1 MGIVRAVCRGD
12 VIAER
17 FELENGLGRGGMA
30 EVWCAK
36 DVRLNRQVAV
46 KFLAPEF
53 AGDPE
58 FLVRFFTE
66 AQSVASL
73 NHANVVSVLD
83 FGDFE
88 GSSFLVMEYVPG
100 GSLADIAGEP
110 LMPERALELV
120 EQAARGAGAAHDRD
134 VVHRD
139 IKPANILLDKEGRP
153 KLADFGIASA
163 RGGERMTATG
173 ETIGSPHYISPEQIS
188 GAGATPASD
197 VYSLGIV
204 LYELLTGV
212 RPHEKDNLTA
222 LAIAHVDSQPE
233 PPSAHVDDLDP
244 ALDALVLRC
253 LAKDPDDRF
262 ADGNELAE
270 SIASEDYRHDA
281 TAFIPPADASNGSTR
296 RRPRRALLVAAA
308 ALGAAAIAV
317 AGMLSLGSSERA
329 PASGGEGEST
339 TQEGLKKVKATP
351 SLDPSTGEV
360 VTSPGEPTTEP
371 TEPASDQSDPSGGDD
386 PAPGGGQDDPAPDP
400 DPEPDPEPTEEPEP
414 TVEPEPTEEVT
425 PAP

>member
-1 MGIVRAVCRGD
+1 MKRGD
-12 VIAER
+12 LIAER
-17 FELENGLGRGGMA
+17 YELENGLGRGGMA
-30 EVWCAK
+30 EVWCAR
-36 DVRLNRQVAV
+36 DVRLDRQVAV
-46 KFLAPEF
+46 KFLASEF
-53 AGDPE
+53 AEDPE

-73 NHANVVSVLD
+73 NHPNVVSVLD

-88 GSSFLVMEYVPG
+88 GSSYLVMEYVPG
-100 GSLADIAGEP
+100 GSLVDITGEP

-120 EQAARGAGAAHDRD
+120 EQAARGAGAAHDIG

-139 IKPANILLDKEGRP
+139 IKPANVLLDDEGRP

-163 RGGERMTATG
+163 TGRERMTATG

-212 RPHEKDNLTA
+212 RPHEHDNLTA
-222 LAIAHVDSQPE
+222 VAIAHVDSEPE

-253 LAKDPDDRF
+253 LAKDPEDRF

-270 SIASEDYRHDA
+270 CIASEDYRHDA
-281 TAFIPPADASNGSTR
+281 TAFMPATSTGDESSD
-296 RRPRRALLVAAA
+296 RRPRRALLIGAA
-308 ALGAAAIAV
+308 ALGIATIAL
-317 AGMLSLGSSERA
+317 AGVLTLGSNDDA
-329 PASGGEGEST
+329 PASGDQNGSA
-339 TQEGLKKVKATP
+339 TQEGNKKAKPTP
-351 SLDPSTGEV
+351 SVDPSTGEV
-360 VTSPGEPTTEP
+360 VTPPAEPSTAP
-371 TEPASDQSDPSGGDD
+371 TEPASEEADPSDDD
-386 PAPGGGQDDPAPDP
+386 PATGDDEDAPEDDPE
-400 DPEPDPEPTEEPEP
+400 PEPDPDPTEEPEP
-414 TVEPEPTEEVT
+414 TPEPEPTEEAT